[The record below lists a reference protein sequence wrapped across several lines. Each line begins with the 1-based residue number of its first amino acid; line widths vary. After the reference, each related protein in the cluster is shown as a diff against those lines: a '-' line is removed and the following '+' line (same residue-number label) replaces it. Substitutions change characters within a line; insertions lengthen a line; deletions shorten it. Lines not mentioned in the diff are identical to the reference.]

1 MEKICG
7 KNKEIESCSVASAY
21 YQTAWVQNIV
31 EVCII
36 NPKELAI
43 TNKEST
49 AKEKQPLKELAIT
62 NKESTITGCRK
73 KSKTEGDQMNTRGRR

>member
-1 MEKICG
+1 M
-7 KNKEIESCSVASAY
+7 
-21 YQTAWVQNIV
+21 
-31 EVCII
+31 
-36 NPKELAI
+36 AI

-73 KSKTEGDQMNTRGRR
+73 KSKTEGDQMNTRGRRWWNYSQKENYRMKFDKEKRTG